1 MFSSSFGAQVTLL
14 AVPLTAAV
22 LLQASPTEMGLLT
35 AMEILPYVLFS
46 LPGGVWL
53 DRVRKLPVYI
63 VGEALIA
70 LALLSV
76 PLAWW
81 LGWLGMAWLY
91 AIGFT
96 IGTVHTIAGSAS
108 QIVLTQL
115 VPRERLVEAHAK
127 NALATS
133 TAEVVGPGLAG
144 VLIRLVGAPVAL
156 VANALLLGFSV
167 LILRGIRI
175 EEELRP
181 VQTHFLQSM
190 IQGLR
195 FVVGTPLL
203 RTMSLCCGIWQLCNS
218 AATVVQILFATRVL
232 GLDASSV
239 GLSYVA
245 LGVGTI
251 AGSSLGTRISLRL
264 GPGPALILSFGICS
278 VAWLTGAAAPAN
290 GLGVAMFVFMLVLF
304 GFGATLLFVTF
315 IPLRQAVTP
324 AHFLGRMTTT
334 VRWLILIP
342 AVPGALLGGW
352 IAEHAGLRF
361 TLLFSGLCALLLC
374 VFAWHQPILRQT
386 RSLPWPAPAPSDP
399 ADLAARS

>member
-181 VQTHFLQSM
+181 VRAACRGQHRRRPIPRIWPRGASWRGADSPASVHSFS
-190 IQGLR
+190 G
-195 FVVGTPLL
+195 FSVSDCPLGQ
-203 RTMSLCCGIWQLCNS
+203 RHWC
-218 AATVVQILFATRVL
+218 FRVL
-232 GLDASSV
+232 L
-239 GLSYVA
+239 
-245 LGVGTI
+245 
-251 AGSSLGTRISLRL
+251 
-264 GPGPALILSFGICS
+264 CS
-278 VAWLTGAAAPAN
+278 
-290 GLGVAMFVFMLVLF
+290 
-304 GFGATLLFVTF
+304 
-315 IPLRQAVTP
+315 
-324 AHFLGRMTTT
+324 
-334 VRWLILIP
+334 
-342 AVPGALLGGW
+342 
-352 IAEHAGLRF
+352 
-361 TLLFSGLCALLLC
+361 
-374 VFAWHQPILRQT
+374 
-386 RSLPWPAPAPSDP
+386 
-399 ADLAARS
+399 